1 MGFSLTAATV
11 IIGLSVLIA
20 AEIIIGA
27 FAPMVENIDESYG
40 DMKNRIVDQVH
51 TGINITNVATTVNG
65 ANHNISITVE
75 NTGSVVL
82 NTSYFN
88 ILVNGTDRQFVCSK
102 SYIYIENI
110 AYFNVTNL
118 EGNAGPRRLK
128 VVTENGVTDYYGYAL

>member
-27 FAPMVENIDESYG
+27 FSPMVEDINESYD

-65 ANHNISITVE
+65 ANHNISITIE

-110 AYFNVTNL
+110 AYFNVTNI
-118 EGNAGPRRLK
+118 EGNTGARRLK
-128 VVTENGVTDYYGYAL
+128 VVTGNGVTDYYDYTL

>member
-1 MGFSLTAATV
+1 MGFSLTAAAV

-20 AEIIIGA
+20 TEIIIGA

-128 VVTENGVTDYYGYAL
+128 VVTENGVTDYYEYTL

>member
-1 MGFSLTAATV
+1 MGFSLTAAAV

-20 AEIIIGA
+20 TEIIIGA
-27 FAPMVENIDESYG
+27 FAPMVENINESYG

-88 ILVNGTDRQFVCSK
+88 ILVNGTDRQFVCLK
-102 SYIYIENI
+102 SYIYLKNI
-110 AYFNVTNL
+110 AYFNVTTL
-118 EGNAGPRRLK
+118 EGNTGPRRLK
-128 VVTENGVTDYYGYAL
+128 VVTENGVTDYYEYTL

>member
-1 MGFSLTAATV
+1 MGFSLTAAAV

-20 AEIIIGA
+20 TEIIIGA

-110 AYFNVTNL
+110 AYFNVTGL

-128 VVTENGVTDYYGYAL
+128 VVTGNGVTDYYAYTL

>member
-27 FAPMVENIDESYG
+27 FSPMVEDINESYG

-51 TGINITNVATTVNG
+51 TGINITNVATTING
-65 ANHNISITVE
+65 ANHNISITIE

-128 VVTENGVTDYYGYAL
+128 VVTGNGVTDYYDYTL